1 MRKILF
7 LIMLVIAGNSFTAPT
22 SRSSKNTGMVSQV
35 SESEKTEFE
44 RAIKND
50 VEQPINDSIKA
61 ELSKSEELKKIAYE
75 NLFNEGYN
83 VSESLKKEMAQ
94 KFLKTLIDLSLKG
107 LDLKIVV
114 KKVNRISEN
123 EVEILYDTK
132 AKNTENILSISG
144 KEGIL
149 GERVLKRMGYS
160 MDKMESILKNKGND
174 EIKRKFYN
182 IAIEETAKIINQN
195 IREVKDEE
203 VLVEDIPA
211 TLKKV
216 NGKWQV
222 QDTDN

>member
-35 SESEKTEFE
+35 SESEKREFE

-75 NLFNEGYN
+75 SLFNEDYN
-83 VSESLKKEMAQ
+83 ISESLKKEMAQ

-144 KEGIL
+144 KEDIL

-160 MDKMESILKNKGND
+160 MDKMDSILKNK
-174 EIKRKFYN
+174 
-182 IAIEETAKIINQN
+182 
-195 IREVKDEE
+195 
-203 VLVEDIPA
+203 
-211 TLKKV
+211 
-216 NGKWQV
+216 
-222 QDTDN
+222 

>member
-35 SESEKTEFE
+35 SESEKREFE

-75 NLFNEGYN
+75 SLFNEDYN
-83 VSESLKKEMAQ
+83 ISESLKKEMAQ

-114 KKVNRISEN
+114 KKVDRISEN

-149 GERVLKRMGYS
+149 AERVLKRMGYS

-182 IAIEETAKIINQN
+182 ITMEEMAKIIDQN
-195 IREVKDEE
+195 IHELKDEQ

>member
-1 MRKILF
+1 MLF

-35 SESEKTEFE
+35 SESEKREFE

-75 NLFNEGYN
+75 SLFDEDYN
-83 VSESLKKEMAQ
+83 ISESLKKEMAQ

-144 KEGIL
+144 KEDIL

-160 MDKMESILKNKGND
+160 MNKMESILKNKGND

-182 IAIEETAKIINQN
+182 ITMEEMAKIINQN
-195 IREVKDEE
+195 IHELKDEQ

>member
-1 MRKILF
+1 MRKMLF

-35 SESEKTEFE
+35 SESEKREFE

-61 ELSKSEELKKIAYE
+61 ELSKSEEL
-75 NLFNEGYN
+75 N
-83 VSESLKKEMAQ
+83 
-94 KFLKTLIDLSLKG
+94 LSLKG

-114 KKVNRISEN
+114 KKVNRVSEN

-132 AKNTENILSISG
+132 AKNTENILSIGG
-144 KEGIL
+144 KEDIL
-149 GERVLKRMGYS
+149 GERVFKRMGYS
-160 MDKMESILKNKGND
+160 MNKMESILKNKGND

-182 IAIEETAKIINQN
+182 ITMEEMAKIINQN
-195 IREVKDEE
+195 IHELKDEQ

>member
-1 MRKILF
+1 MKKILF

-35 SESEKTEFE
+35 SESEKREFE

-75 NLFNEGYN
+75 SLFNEDYN
-83 VSESLKKEMAQ
+83 ISESLKKEMAQ

-144 KEGIL
+144 KEDIL

-160 MDKMESILKNKGND
+160 MNKMESILKNKGND

-182 IAIEETAKIINQN
+182 ITMEEMAKIINQN
-195 IREVKDEE
+195 IHELKDEQ

>member
-1 MRKILF
+1 MRKMLF

-35 SESEKTEFE
+35 SESEKREFE

-75 NLFNEGYN
+75 SLFNEDYN
-83 VSESLKKEMAQ
+83 ISESLKKEMAQ

-107 LDLKIVV
+107 LDLKIVM
-114 KKVNRISEN
+114 KKVNRVSEN

-144 KEGIL
+144 KEEIL

-160 MDKMESILKNKGND
+160 MNKMESILKNKGND

-182 IAIEETAKIINQN
+182 ITMEEMAKIINQN
-195 IREVKDEE
+195 IHELKDEQ

-216 NGKWQV
+216 NGK
-222 QDTDN
+222 

>member
-35 SESEKTEFE
+35 SESEKREFE

-75 NLFNEGYN
+75 SLFNEDYN
-83 VSESLKKEMAQ
+83 ISESLKKEMAQ

-107 LDLKIVV
+107 LDLKIVM
-114 KKVNRISEN
+114 KKVNRVSEN

-144 KEGIL
+144 KEEIL

-160 MDKMESILKNKGND
+160 MNKMESILKNKGND

-182 IAIEETAKIINQN
+182 ITMEEMAKIINQN
-195 IREVKDEE
+195 IHELKDEQ

>member
-22 SRSSKNTGMVSQV
+22 SRSSKNAGMVSQV
-35 SESEKTEFE
+35 SESEKREFE

-75 NLFNEGYN
+75 SLFNEDYN
-83 VSESLKKEMAQ
+83 ISESLKKEMAQ

-144 KEGIL
+144 KEDIL

-160 MDKMESILKNKGND
+160 MNKMESILKNKGND

-182 IAIEETAKIINQN
+182 ITMEEMAKIINQN
-195 IREVKDEE
+195 IHELKDEQ

>member
-1 MRKILF
+1 MKKILF

-22 SRSSKNTGMVSQV
+22 SRNSKNTGTVSQV

-149 GERVLKRMGYS
+149 AERVLKRMGYS